1 MIALQFQD
9 GKFQADFGAIIAK
22 AKNPKAVL
30 LNSGRELGN
39 QLRAWFRQRDKTNVN
54 QLSERRSHFWL
65 QVAQSVNQPQME
77 GPTKISVTISDPRFA
92 QKLFGGTISAKAAEA
107 LTIPVEERAY
117 DRTAATFERETGL
130 KLILLKTG
138 GSAANALENAVLAVA
153 DPNDPK
159 RLTIEYVLTKSV
171 DQKADPEALPPKA
184 QLEAAILSRA
194 QRVLDREMQNPNT
207 TTE

>member
-22 AKNPKAVL
+22 AKNPKVVL

-39 QLRAWFRQRDKTNVN
+39 QLRAWFRQRDQSNAN
-54 QLSERRSHFWL
+54 HLSERRSHFWL
-65 QVAQSVNQPQME
+65 QVARSVNRPQMAWFNSV
-77 GPTKISVTISDPRFA
+77 SVTISDPRFA
-92 QKLFGGTISAKAAEA
+92 QKLFGGTITAKVAEA

-138 GSAANALENAVLAVA
+138 GSAANALENAILAVA

-159 RLTIEYVLTKSV
+159 RLTVEYVLMKSV
-171 DQKADPEALPPKA
+171 NQQADPEALPPKA
-184 QLEAAILSRA
+184 KLEAAILRRA
-194 QRVLDREMQNPNT
+194 QRVLDREMQNPTT

>member
-107 LTIPVEERAY
+107 LTIPGEERAY

>member
-130 KLILLKTG
+130 KMILLKTG